1 MAYDFYL
8 DGVQLPIAPPKL
20 EVKVTNKN
28 KTVDLINT
36 GEVNILK
43 KEGLSEISFEA
54 EFTHNKLP
62 FYRGAFR
69 DVQFFL
75 SKLELLKTDCKPF
88 QFIVSRELGNK
99 VLFNTNIKVSLEE
112 YAISED
118 AENGS
123 DTKVAIK
130 LKQYRDYSTKKL
142 VPATPEKTNYGRTP
156 TPVMKPKEFRPDSSN
171 KPNGKTYTVKAG
183 DSLWSICQKQL
194 GNGSLYK
201 KVYELNKT
209 MMDKAN
215 KGKKVPKY
223 TIYKGQVLRLV

>member
-8 DGVQLPIAPPKL
+8 DGVQLPITPGKL
-20 EVKVTNKN
+20 EIKTTNKN
-28 KTVDLINT
+28 KTVDLIND

-43 KEGLSEISFEA
+43 TPGLSEISFEA

-62 FYRGAFR
+62 FCRGQFR

-88 QFIVSRELGNK
+88 QFIVSREMGGK

-142 VPATPEKTNYGRTP
+142 VLAPPKNETGRPNVKIEPKRVDSVNATNT
-156 TPVMKPKEFRPDSSN
+156 
-171 KPNGKTYTVKAG
+171 KTYTVKAG

>member
-8 DGVQLPIAPPKL
+8 DGVQLPITPGKL
-20 EVKVTNKN
+20 EIKTTNKN
-28 KTVDLINT
+28 KTVDLIND

-43 KEGLSEISFEA
+43 TPGLSEISFEA

-62 FYRGAFR
+62 FCRGAFR

-142 VPATPEKTNYGRTP
+142 VLAPPKNETGRPSVKIEPKRVDSVNATNTKT
-156 TPVMKPKEFRPDSSN
+156 
-171 KPNGKTYTVKAG
+171 KTYTVKAG

-201 KVYELNKT
+201 KVYELNKS

-215 KGKKVPKY
+215 KGKNLSKY
-223 TIYKGQVLRLV
+223 TIYKGQVLKLG

>member
-8 DGVQLPIAPPKL
+8 DGVQLPIAPGKL
-20 EVKVTNKN
+20 EIKVTNKN

-62 FYRGAFR
+62 FYRGAFK

-88 QFIVSRELGNK
+88 QFIVSRQLGNK

-112 YAISED
+112 YNIVED
-118 AENGS
+118 ADNGS

-142 VPATPEKTNYGRTP
+142 VLAPPKSDTGRP
-156 TPVMKPKEFRPDSSN
+156 NVKIEPKRVDSVNAPS
-171 KPNGKTYTVKAG
+171 GKTYTVKSG

-201 KVYELNKT
+201 KVYELNKS

-215 KGKKVPKY
+215 KGKRVPKY
-223 TIYKGQVLRLV
+223 TIYKGQVLKLG

>member
-8 DGVQLPIAPPKL
+8 DGVQLPIPPPKL
-20 EVKVTNKN
+20 EIKVTNKN
-28 KTVDLINT
+28 KIVDLINT

-142 VPATPEKTNYGRTP
+142 VLAPPKNETDRPNVKIEPKRVDSVNATNTKT
-156 TPVMKPKEFRPDSSN
+156 
-171 KPNGKTYTVKAG
+171 KTYTVKAG

-201 KVYELNKT
+201 KVYELNKS

-215 KGKKVPKY
+215 KGKNLSKY
-223 TIYKGQVLRLV
+223 TIYKGQVLKLG

>member
-8 DGVQLPIAPPKL
+8 DGVQLPIPPPKL
-20 EVKVTNKN
+20 EIKVTNKN

-62 FYRGAFR
+62 FYRGTFR

-88 QFIVSRELGNK
+88 QFIVSREMGGK

-142 VPATPEKTNYGRTP
+142 VLAPPKNETDRPNVKIEPKRVDSVNATNTKT
-156 TPVMKPKEFRPDSSN
+156 
-171 KPNGKTYTVKAG
+171 KTYTVKAG
-183 DSLWSICQKQL
+183 DSLWAICQKQL

-215 KGKKVPKY
+215 KGKKLSKY

>member
-28 KTVDLINT
+28 KTVDLINV

-62 FYRGAFR
+62 FCRGQFR

-99 VLFNTNIKVSLEE
+99 VLFNTNMKVSLEE
-112 YAISED
+112 YNIVED

-123 DTKVAIK
+123 DVKVIIK

-142 VPATPEKTNYGRTP
+142 VLAPPKNETDRPNVKIEPKRVDSVNATNTKT
-156 TPVMKPKEFRPDSSN
+156 
-171 KPNGKTYTVKAG
+171 KTYTVKAG

-201 KVYELNKT
+201 KVYELNKS

-215 KGKKVPKY
+215 KGKNLSKY
-223 TIYKGQVLRLV
+223 TIYKGQVLKLG

>member
-8 DGVQLPIAPPKL
+8 DGVQLPIPPPKL
-20 EVKVTNKN
+20 EIKVTNKN

-88 QFIVSRELGNK
+88 QFIVSRQLGNK
-99 VLFNTNIKVSLEE
+99 VLFNTNMKVSLEE
-112 YAISED
+112 YNIVED
-118 AENGS
+118 ANNGS

-142 VPATPEKTNYGRTP
+142 VPTTPKNETGRP
-156 TPVMKPKEFRPDSSN
+156 SVKIEPKRVDSIN
-171 KPNGKTYTVKAG
+171 APNTKTYTVKAG

-201 KVYELNKT
+201 KVYELNKS

-223 TIYKGQVLRLV
+223 TIYKGQVLKLG

>member
-142 VPATPEKTNYGRTP
+142 VLAPPKNETDRPNVKIEPKRVDSVNATNTKT
-156 TPVMKPKEFRPDSSN
+156 
-171 KPNGKTYTVKAG
+171 KTYTVKAG

-201 KVYELNKT
+201 KVYELNKS

-215 KGKKVPKY
+215 KGKNLSKY
-223 TIYKGQVLRLV
+223 TIYKGQVLKLG

>member
-8 DGVQLPIAPPKL
+8 DGVQLPITPGKL
-20 EVKVTNKN
+20 EIKTTNKN
-28 KTVDLINT
+28 KTVDLIND

-43 KEGLSEISFEA
+43 TPGLSEISFEA

-62 FYRGAFR
+62 FYKGAFK

-88 QFIVSRELGNK
+88 QFIVSREMGGK
-99 VLFNTNIKVSLEE
+99 VLFNTNMKVSLEE
-112 YAISED
+112 YNIVED
-118 AENGS
+118 ADNGS

-142 VPATPEKTNYGRTP
+142 VPAPPKTTNETGRP
-156 TPVMKPKEFRPDSSN
+156 SVKIEPKRVDSVNAPSN
-171 KPNGKTYTVKAG
+171 KTYTVKSG

-201 KVYELNKT
+201 KVYELNKS

-223 TIYKGQVLRLV
+223 TIYKGQVLKLG

>member
-8 DGVQLPIAPPKL
+8 DGVQLPIAPGKL

-28 KTVDLINT
+28 KTVDLINM

-69 DVQFFL
+69 NVQFFL

-88 QFIVSRELGNK
+88 QFIVSRQLGNK
-99 VLFNTNIKVSLEE
+99 VLFNTNMKVSLEE
-112 YAISED
+112 YTILED
-118 AENGS
+118 ADNGS
-123 DTKVAIK
+123 DTKVSIK

-142 VPATPEKTNYGRTP
+142 VPAAPKSDSGRP
-156 TPVMKPKEFRPDSSN
+156 NVKIEPKRVDSINAPS
-171 KPNGKTYTVKAG
+171 GKTYTVKAG

-201 KVYELNKT
+201 KVYELNKS

-223 TIYKGQVLRLV
+223 TIYKGQVLKLG

>member
-8 DGVQLPIAPPKL
+8 DGVQLPIPPPKL
-20 EVKVTNKN
+20 EIKVTNKN

-62 FYRGAFR
+62 FYRGTFR

-88 QFIVSRELGNK
+88 QFIVSREMGGK
-99 VLFNTNIKVSLEE
+99 VLFNTNMKVSLEE
-112 YAISED
+112 YNIVED
-118 AENGS
+118 ADNGS
-123 DTKVAIK
+123 DVKVAIK

-215 KGKKVPKY
+215 
-223 TIYKGQVLRLV
+223 

>member
-8 DGVQLPIAPPKL
+8 DGVQLPITPGKL
-20 EVKVTNKN
+20 EIKTTNKN
-28 KTVDLINT
+28 KTVDLIND

-43 KEGLSEISFEA
+43 TPGLSEISFEA

-62 FYRGAFR
+62 FCRGQFR

-142 VPATPEKTNYGRTP
+142 VLAPPKNETGRPNVKIEPKRVDSVNATNT
-156 TPVMKPKEFRPDSSN
+156 
-171 KPNGKTYTVKAG
+171 KTYTVKAG

>member
-1 MAYDFYL
+1 
-8 DGVQLPIAPPKL
+8 PIPPPKL
-20 EVKVTNKN
+20 EIKVTNKN

-62 FYRGAFR
+62 FYRGTFR

-88 QFIVSRELGNK
+88 QFIVSREMGGK
-99 VLFNTNIKVSLEE
+99 VLFNTNMKVSLEE
-112 YAISED
+112 YNIVED
-118 AENGS
+118 ADNGS
-123 DTKVAIK
+123 DVKVAIK

-223 TIYKGQVLRLV
+223 TIYKGQVLKLG

>member
-8 DGVQLPIAPPKL
+8 DGVQLPIPPPKL
-20 EVKVTNKN
+20 EIKVTNKN

-62 FYRGAFR
+62 FCRGQFR

-118 AENGS
+118 ADNGS

-142 VPATPEKTNYGRTP
+142 VIAPPKNETDRPNVKIEPKRVDSVNATNTKT
-156 TPVMKPKEFRPDSSN
+156 
-171 KPNGKTYTVKAG
+171 KTYTVKAG

-201 KVYELNKT
+201 KVYELNKS

-215 KGKKVPKY
+215 KGKNLSKY
-223 TIYKGQVLRLV
+223 TIYKGQVLKLG

>member
-8 DGVQLPIAPPKL
+8 DGVQLPIPPAKL
-20 EVKVTNKN
+20 EIKVTNKN

-62 FYRGAFR
+62 FYRGTFR

-99 VLFNTNIKVSLEE
+99 VLFNTNMKVSLEE
-112 YAISED
+112 YNIVED

-142 VPATPEKTNYGRTP
+142 VLATPENETGRPNVKIEPKRVDSVNATNT
-156 TPVMKPKEFRPDSSN
+156 
-171 KPNGKTYTVKAG
+171 KTYTVKAG

-201 KVYELNKT
+201 KVYELNKS

-223 TIYKGQVLRLV
+223 TIYKGQVLKLG

>member
-1 MAYDFYL
+1 
-8 DGVQLPIAPPKL
+8 
-20 EVKVTNKN
+20 TNKN

-62 FYRGAFR
+62 FYRGTFR

-88 QFIVSRELGNK
+88 QFIVSREMGGK

-142 VPATPEKTNYGRTP
+142 VLAPPKNETDRPNVKIEPKRVDSVNATNTKT
-156 TPVMKPKEFRPDSSN
+156 
-171 KPNGKTYTVKAG
+171 KTYTVKAG
-183 DSLWSICQKQL
+183 DSLWAICQKQL

-215 KGKKVPKY
+215 KGKKLSKY

>member
-8 DGVQLPIAPPKL
+8 DGVQLPITPGKL
-20 EVKVTNKN
+20 EIKTTNKN
-28 KTVDLINT
+28 KTVDLIND

-43 KEGLSEISFEA
+43 TPGLSEISFEA

-62 FYRGAFR
+62 FCRGQFR

-88 QFIVSRELGNK
+88 QFIVSREMGGK

-142 VPATPEKTNYGRTP
+142 VIAPPKNETGRPNVKIEPKRVDSVNATNTKT
-156 TPVMKPKEFRPDSSN
+156 
-171 KPNGKTYTVKAG
+171 KTYTVKAG

-201 KVYELNKT
+201 KVYELNKS

-215 KGKKVPKY
+215 KGKNLSKY
-223 TIYKGQVLRLV
+223 TIYKGQVLKLG

>member
-1 MAYDFYL
+1 L
-8 DGVQLPIAPPKL
+8 DGVQLPITPGKL
-20 EVKVTNKN
+20 EIKTTNKN
-28 KTVDLINT
+28 KTVDLIND

-43 KEGLSEISFEA
+43 TPGLSEISFEA

-62 FYRGAFR
+62 FYKGAFK

-88 QFIVSRELGNK
+88 QFIVSRQLGNK
-99 VLFNTNIKVSLEE
+99 VLFNTNRKVSLEE
-112 YAISED
+112 YNIVED
-118 AENGS
+118 ADNGS
-123 DTKVAIK
+123 DFKVAIK

-142 VPATPEKTNYGRTP
+142 VPAPPKKTNETGRP
-156 TPVMKPKEFRPDSSN
+156 SVKIEPKRVDSVNAPSN
-171 KPNGKTYTVKAG
+171 KTYTVKSG

-209 MMDKAN
+209 MLDKAN
-215 KGKKVPKY
+215 KGKNLSKY
-223 TIYKGQVLRLV
+223 TIYKGQVLKLG

>member
-1 MAYDFYL
+1 MTYDFYL
-8 DGVQLPIAPPKL
+8 DGVQLPIPPPKL
-20 EVKVTNKN
+20 EIKVTNKN
-28 KTVDLINT
+28 KTVDLINV

-62 FYRGAFR
+62 FCRGQFR

-88 QFIVSRELGNK
+88 QFIVSREMGGK
-99 VLFNTNIKVSLEE
+99 VLFNTNMKVSLEE
-112 YAISED
+112 YNIVED
-118 AENGS
+118 AENAS

-142 VPATPEKTNYGRTP
+142 VPAPPKKTNETGRP
-156 TPVMKPKEFRPDSSN
+156 SVKIEPKRVDSVNAPSN
-171 KPNGKTYTVKAG
+171 KTYTVKSG

>member
-8 DGVQLPIAPPKL
+8 DGVQLPIAPGKL
-20 EVKVTNKN
+20 EIKVTNKN

-62 FYRGAFR
+62 FYRGAFK

-99 VLFNTNIKVSLEE
+99 VLFNTNRKVSLEE
-112 YAISED
+112 YTIVED

-123 DTKVAIK
+123 DFKVAIK

-142 VPATPEKTNYGRTP
+142 VPAPPKSDTGRP
-156 TPVMKPKEFRPDSSN
+156 NVKIEPKRVDSVNAPS
-171 KPNGKTYTVKAG
+171 GKTYTVKSG

-201 KVYELNKT
+201 KVYELNKS

>member
-8 DGVQLPIAPPKL
+8 DGVQLPITPGKL
-20 EVKVTNKN
+20 EIKTTNKN
-28 KTVDLINT
+28 KTVDLIND

-43 KEGLSEISFEA
+43 TPGLSEISFEA

-62 FYRGAFR
+62 FCRGQFR

-88 QFIVSRELGNK
+88 QFIVSREMGGK

-118 AENGS
+118 ADNGS

-142 VPATPEKTNYGRTP
+142 VIAPPKNETGRPNVKIEPKRVDSVNATNT
-156 TPVMKPKEFRPDSSN
+156 
-171 KPNGKTYTVKAG
+171 KTYTVKAG

-201 KVYELNKT
+201 KVYELNKS

-215 KGKKVPKY
+215 KGKNLSKY
-223 TIYKGQVLRLV
+223 TIYKGQVLKLG

>member
-8 DGVQLPIAPPKL
+8 DGVQLPIPPPKL
-20 EVKVTNKN
+20 EIKVTNKN
-28 KTVDLINT
+28 KIVDLINT

-142 VPATPEKTNYGRTP
+142 VLAPPKNETDRPNVKIEPKRVDSVNATNTKT
-156 TPVMKPKEFRPDSSN
+156 
-171 KPNGKTYTVKAG
+171 KTYTVKAG

-215 KGKKVPKY
+215 KGKKLSKY

>member
-8 DGVQLPIAPPKL
+8 DGVQLPITPGKL
-20 EVKVTNKN
+20 EIKTTNKN
-28 KTVDLINT
+28 KTVDLIND

-43 KEGLSEISFEA
+43 TPGLSEISFEA

-62 FYRGAFR
+62 FCRGQFR

-88 QFIVSRELGNK
+88 QFIVSREMGGK

-142 VPATPEKTNYGRTP
+142 VIAPPKNETGRPNVKIEPKRVDSVNATNTKT
-156 TPVMKPKEFRPDSSN
+156 
-171 KPNGKTYTVKAG
+171 KTYTVKAG

-201 KVYELNKT
+201 KVYELNKS

-215 KGKKVPKY
+215 KGKNLSKY
-223 TIYKGQVLRLV
+223 TI

>member
-28 KTVDLINT
+28 KTVDLINV

-62 FYRGAFR
+62 FYRGTFK

-88 QFIVSRELGNK
+88 QFIVSREMGGK

-118 AENGS
+118 AENAS

-142 VPATPEKTNYGRTP
+142 VLATPEKTNYGRTP
-156 TPVMKPKEFRPDSSN
+156 PPVMKPKEFRPDSSN

-183 DSLWSICQKQL
+183 DSLWAICQKQL

-215 KGKKVPKY
+215 KGKKLSKY

>member
-8 DGVQLPIAPPKL
+8 DGVQLPIAPAKL
-20 EVKVTNKN
+20 EIKITNKN

-62 FYRGAFR
+62 FCRGTFR

-88 QFIVSRELGNK
+88 QFIVSRQLGNK
-99 VLFNTNIKVSLEE
+99 VLFNTNRKVSLEE
-112 YAISED
+112 YNIVED

-123 DTKVAIK
+123 DFKVAIK

-142 VPATPEKTNYGRTP
+142 VLAPPKNETGRPNVKIEPKRVDSVNATNT
-156 TPVMKPKEFRPDSSN
+156 
-171 KPNGKTYTVKAG
+171 KTYTVKAG

-223 TIYKGQVLRLV
+223 TIYKGQVLKLG

>member
-8 DGVQLPIAPPKL
+8 DGVQLPITPGKL
-20 EVKVTNKN
+20 EIKVTNKN

-62 FYRGAFR
+62 FYRGTFR

-88 QFIVSRELGNK
+88 QFIVSREMGGK
-99 VLFNTNIKVSLEE
+99 VLFNTNMKVSLEE
-112 YAISED
+112 YNIVED
-118 AENGS
+118 ADNGS
-123 DTKVAIK
+123 DVKVAIK

-223 TIYKGQVLRLV
+223 TIYKGQVLKLG

>member
-8 DGVQLPIAPPKL
+8 DGVQLPITPGKL
-20 EVKVTNKN
+20 EIKTTNKN
-28 KTVDLINT
+28 KTVDLIND

-43 KEGLSEISFEA
+43 TPGLSEISFEA

-62 FYRGAFR
+62 FCRGQFR

-88 QFIVSRELGNK
+88 QFIVSREMGGK

-142 VPATPEKTNYGRTP
+142 VLAPPKNETGRPNVKIEPKRVDSVNATNT
-156 TPVMKPKEFRPDSSN
+156 
-171 KPNGKTYTVKAG
+171 KTYTVKSG

-201 KVYELNKT
+201 KVYELNKS

-215 KGKKVPKY
+215 KGKNVPKY
-223 TIYKGQVLRLV
+223 TIYKGQVLKLG

>member
-8 DGVQLPIAPPKL
+8 DGVQLPIPPPKL
-20 EVKVTNKN
+20 EIKVTNKN

-62 FYRGAFR
+62 FYRGTFR

-88 QFIVSRELGNK
+88 QFIVSRQLGNK
-99 VLFNTNIKVSLEE
+99 VLFNTNMKVSLEE
-112 YAISED
+112 YNIVED
-118 AENGS
+118 ADNGS
-123 DTKVAIK
+123 DVKVTIK

-142 VPATPEKTNYGRTP
+142 VIAPPKNETGRP
-156 TPVMKPKEFRPDSSN
+156 NVKIEPKRVDSVN
-171 KPNGKTYTVKAG
+171 AINTKTYTVKAG

-201 KVYELNKT
+201 KVYELNKS

-215 KGKKVPKY
+215 KGKNLSKY
-223 TIYKGQVLRLV
+223 TIYKGQVLKLG

>member
-8 DGVQLPIAPPKL
+8 DGVQLPIPPPKL
-20 EVKVTNKN
+20 EIKVTNKN

-62 FYRGAFR
+62 FYRGTFR

-88 QFIVSRELGNK
+88 QFIVSREMGGK
-99 VLFNTNIKVSLEE
+99 VLFNTNMKVSLEE
-112 YAISED
+112 YNIVED
-118 AENGS
+118 ADNGS
-123 DTKVAIK
+123 DVKVAIK

-156 TPVMKPKEFRPDSSN
+156 TPVMKPKEFRP
-171 KPNGKTYTVKAG
+171 
-183 DSLWSICQKQL
+183 
-194 GNGSLYK
+194 
-201 KVYELNKT
+201 
-209 MMDKAN
+209 
-215 KGKKVPKY
+215 
-223 TIYKGQVLRLV
+223 

>member
-8 DGVQLPIAPPKL
+8 DGVQLPITPGKL
-20 EVKVTNKN
+20 EIKTTNKN
-28 KTVDLINT
+28 KTVDLIND

-43 KEGLSEISFEA
+43 TPGLSEISFEA

-62 FYRGAFR
+62 FCRGQFR

-88 QFIVSRELGNK
+88 QFIVSREMGGK

-118 AENGS
+118 ADNGS

-142 VPATPEKTNYGRTP
+142 VLAPPKNETGRPNVKIEPKRVDSVNATNT
-156 TPVMKPKEFRPDSSN
+156 
-171 KPNGKTYTVKAG
+171 KTYTVKAG

>member
-8 DGVQLPIAPPKL
+8 DGVQLPIPPPKL

-62 FYRGAFR
+62 FYRGQFR

-118 AENGS
+118 ADNGS

-142 VPATPEKTNYGRTP
+142 VIAPPKNETDRPNVKIEPKRVDSVNATNTKT
-156 TPVMKPKEFRPDSSN
+156 
-171 KPNGKTYTVKAG
+171 KTYTVKTG

-201 KVYELNKT
+201 KVYELNKS

-215 KGKKVPKY
+215 KGKNLSKY
-223 TIYKGQVLRLV
+223 TIYKGQVLKLG

>member
-28 KTVDLINT
+28 KTVDLINV

-62 FYRGAFR
+62 FCRGQFR

-99 VLFNTNIKVSLEE
+99 VLFNTNMKVSLEE
-112 YAISED
+112 YNIVEN

-142 VPATPEKTNYGRTP
+142 VLAPPKNETDRPNVKIEPKRVDSVNATNTKT
-156 TPVMKPKEFRPDSSN
+156 
-171 KPNGKTYTVKAG
+171 KTYTVKAG

-201 KVYELNKT
+201 KVYELNKS

-215 KGKKVPKY
+215 KGKNLSKY
-223 TIYKGQVLRLV
+223 TIYKGQVLKLG

>member
-8 DGVQLPIAPPKL
+8 DGVQLPIPPAKL
-20 EVKVTNKN
+20 EIKVTNKN

-62 FYRGAFR
+62 FYRGAFK

-75 SKLELLKTDCKPF
+75 SKLELLKTDCKSF
-88 QFIVSRELGNK
+88 QFIVSREMGGK

-118 AENGS
+118 ADNGS

-142 VPATPEKTNYGRTP
+142 VLAPPKNETGRP
-156 TPVMKPKEFRPDSSN
+156 NVKIEPKRVDSVN
-171 KPNGKTYTVKAG
+171 APNSKTYTVKSG

-201 KVYELNKT
+201 KVYELNKS
-209 MMDKAN
+209 MIDKAN
-215 KGKKVPKY
+215 KGKNLSKY
-223 TIYKGQVLRLV
+223 TIYKGQVLKLG

>member
-28 KTVDLINT
+28 KTVDLINV

-62 FYRGAFR
+62 FCRGQFR

-99 VLFNTNIKVSLEE
+99 VLFNTNMKVSLEE
-112 YAISED
+112 YNIVED

-142 VPATPEKTNYGRTP
+142 VLAP
-156 TPVMKPKEFRPDSSN
+156 PKNETDRPNVKIEPKRVDSVNAPS
-171 KPNGKTYTVKAG
+171 GKTYTVKAG

-223 TIYKGQVLRLV
+223 TIYKGQVLKLG

>member
-8 DGVQLPIAPPKL
+8 DGVQLPISPGKL

-28 KTVDLINT
+28 KTVDLINA

-43 KEGLSEISFEA
+43 TSGLSEFSFEA
-54 EFTHNKLP
+54 EFTHTKLP
-62 FYRGAFR
+62 FYRGTFK

-88 QFIVSRELGNK
+88 QFIISRELCGR
-99 VLFNTNIKVSLEE
+99 VLFNTNRKVSLEE
-112 YAISED
+112 YNIVED

-123 DTKVAIK
+123 DVKVAIK
-130 LKQYRDYSTKKL
+130 LKQYKDYSTKKL
-142 VPATPEKTNYGRTP
+142 VSATPKNETGRP
-156 TPVMKPKEFRPDSSN
+156 NVKIEPKRVDSIN
-171 KPNGKTYTVKAG
+171 APNSKTYTVKAG

-201 KVYELNKT
+201 KVYELNKS

-215 KGKKVPKY
+215 KGKNLSKY
-223 TIYKGQVLRLV
+223 TIYKGQVLKLG

>member
-28 KTVDLINT
+28 KTVDLINV

-62 FYRGAFR
+62 FCRGQFR

-99 VLFNTNIKVSLEE
+99 VLFNTNMKVSLEE
-112 YAISED
+112 YNIVED

-142 VPATPEKTNYGRTP
+142 VLAPPKNETDRPNVKIEPKRVDSVNATNTKT
-156 TPVMKPKEFRPDSSN
+156 
-171 KPNGKTYTVKAG
+171 KTYTVKAG

-201 KVYELNKT
+201 KVYEQNKS

-215 KGKKVPKY
+215 KGKNLSKY
-223 TIYKGQVLRLV
+223 TIYKGQVLKLG

>member
-8 DGVQLPIAPPKL
+8 DGVQLPITPGKL
-20 EVKVTNKN
+20 EIKTTNKN
-28 KTVDLINT
+28 KTVDLIND

-43 KEGLSEISFEA
+43 TPGLSEISFEA

-62 FYRGAFR
+62 FCRGQFR

-99 VLFNTNIKVSLEE
+99 VLFNTNMKVSLEE
-112 YAISED
+112 YNIVED

-123 DTKVAIK
+123 DVKVIIK

-142 VPATPEKTNYGRTP
+142 VLAPPKNETGRP
-156 TPVMKPKEFRPDSSN
+156 NVKIEPKRVDSVNAPSG
-171 KPNGKTYTVKAG
+171 KKTYTVKAG

-223 TIYKGQVLRLV
+223 TIYKGQVLKLG

>member
-8 DGVQLPIAPPKL
+8 DGVQLPITPGKL
-20 EVKVTNKN
+20 EIKTTNKN
-28 KTVDLINT
+28 KTVDLIND

-43 KEGLSEISFEA
+43 TPGLSEISFEA

-62 FYRGAFR
+62 FCRGQFR

-88 QFIVSRELGNK
+88 QFIVSREMGGK

-118 AENGS
+118 ADNGS

-142 VPATPEKTNYGRTP
+142 VIAPPKNETDRPNVKIEPKRVDSVNATNTKT
-156 TPVMKPKEFRPDSSN
+156 
-171 KPNGKTYTVKAG
+171 KTYTVKAG

-201 KVYELNKT
+201 KVYELNKS

-223 TIYKGQVLRLV
+223 TIYKGQVLKLG

>member
-8 DGVQLPIAPPKL
+8 DGVQLPITPGKL
-20 EVKVTNKN
+20 EIKTTNKN
-28 KTVDLINT
+28 KTVDLIND

-43 KEGLSEISFEA
+43 TPGLSEISFEA

-62 FYRGAFR
+62 FYRGTFK

-88 QFIVSRELGNK
+88 QFIVSRQLGNK
-99 VLFNTNIKVSLEE
+99 VLFNTNRKVSLEE
-112 YAISED
+112 YNIVED

-123 DTKVAIK
+123 DFKVAIK
-130 LKQYRDYSTKKL
+130 LKQYRDYSTRKL
-142 VPATPEKTNYGRTP
+142 VLAPPKSDTGRP
-156 TPVMKPKEFRPDSSN
+156 NVKIEPKRVDSVNAPS
-171 KPNGKTYTVKAG
+171 GKTYTVKSG

-201 KVYELNKT
+201 KVYELNKS

-223 TIYKGQVLRLV
+223 TIYKGQVLKLG